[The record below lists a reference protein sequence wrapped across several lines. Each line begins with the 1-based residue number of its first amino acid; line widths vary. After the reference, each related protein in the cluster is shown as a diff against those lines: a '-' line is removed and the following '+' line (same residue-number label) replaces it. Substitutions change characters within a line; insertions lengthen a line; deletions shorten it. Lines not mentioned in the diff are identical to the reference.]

1 MNIFLRI
8 LILIL
13 FYIYG
18 SIPFGFIF
26 VKKTKGV
33 DIRKIGSGN
42 IGATNVLRVAGL
54 SIALL
59 SGLFDLS
66 KGLLPI
72 LVGRFIFHFDPIF
85 LFLSGFAGVLG
96 HDFSIFL
103 GFKGGKGIASTLGMI
118 IGLNPLVA
126 IIEIFIFI
134 TTLLIKRIVSISSI
148 ISLIALPFVFIIFK
162 NFEFSFLSILL
173 SILGIFRHK
182 DNIERIFYGIESKFG
197 EREKI
202 RETKIFEKDEKNI
215 DEIKKILENGGV
227 GIIPTDTVYGLCCNA
242 FNKEAIKRIYKI
254 KKRDLNKPL
263 VLFVK
268 NREEIG
274 KFGIVEDLSRKLIDK
289 FIPGEI
295 TLVLKKKDPSFS
307 ISLKRFDTIGF
318 RIPNDNFIIN
328 LLNSLSFPLTTTSA
342 NISGSKTP
350 RDLEGLIKIFN
361 GVVDFIIDGGEL
373 GEIPSTVIEVID
385 EKINILREG
394 KIKKEEILSI
404 LKE

>member
-13 FYIYG
+13 FFIYG

-26 VKKTKGV
+26 VKKTKGI

-42 IGATNVLRVAGL
+42 IGATNVLRVAGI
-54 SIALL
+54 SVALL

-72 LVGRFIFHFDPIF
+72 LIGRFIFHFDPIF

-126 IIEIFIFI
+126 LIEVFIFI
-134 TTLLIKRIVSISSI
+134 TILLIKRIVSISSI
-148 ISLIALPFVFIIFK
+148 ISLIVLPFVFMLFK
-162 NFEFSFLSILL
+162 NFELSFLSILL

-197 EREKI
+197 EKEMI
-202 RETKIFEKDEKNI
+202 IETKILKKDLKSI
-215 DEIKKILENGGV
+215 DEIRKILESGGV
-227 GIIPTDTVYGLCCNA
+227 GIIPTDTVYGLCANA
-242 FNKEAIKRIYKI
+242 LNKNSIKRIYKI
-254 KKRDLNKPL
+254 KKRDINKPL

-268 NREEIG
+268 NRDEIE
-274 KFGIVEDLSRKLIDK
+274 KYGIVNDLSKKIINK
-289 FIPGEI
+289 YMPGEI
-295 TLVLKKKDPSFS
+295 TIVLRKKDPFFS
-307 ISLKRFDTIGF
+307 ISLKKFDTIGI
-318 RIPNDNFIIN
+318 RIPNDIFIIN
-328 LLNSLSFPLTTTSA
+328 LLNSISFPLATTSA
-342 NISGSKTP
+342 NISGEKTP
-350 RDLEGLIKIFN
+350 KDVEGLKRIFN
-361 GVVDFIIDGGEL
+361 GVVDFIVDGGEL
-373 GEIPSTVIEVID
+373 GEVPSTVIEVID
-385 EKINILREG
+385 ENINILREG